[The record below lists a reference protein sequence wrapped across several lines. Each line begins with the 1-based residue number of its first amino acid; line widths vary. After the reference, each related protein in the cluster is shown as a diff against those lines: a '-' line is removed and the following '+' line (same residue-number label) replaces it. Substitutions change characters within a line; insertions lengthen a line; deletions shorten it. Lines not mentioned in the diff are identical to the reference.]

1 MSASTS
7 APPAAGAPSTPAE
20 RIREHRYDVD
30 LMRLVGSVA
39 VIFLHTAATFIHVTD
54 GQEANGAGAYWVG
67 NIGDAVN
74 RFAVPLFFAM
84 AGWVVL
90 VGAPPRDERKM
101 WTRIVRNTVPVF
113 VWSMAY
119 VAWAWLRDRNEE
131 PASDLAVQAFFGEIR
146 PAYHLWFMYAYIP
159 IVAVLAFAVLVKDGK
174 RPYGLGLAL
183 LGVAAG
189 PTIFTT
195 VAEVTDWDGLPSFG
209 WTFGTYQMIYAVGGA
224 LLIGM
229 PNRLAARWRWPLLA
243 TLILAIAGTL
253 WYATQIHYAIPYA
266 HLFVGVATIS
276 LILLLNR
283 VRVPERLRPSLST
296 LAGAALGAYLVHVF
310 FVEELVVRFVS
321 ADLSGPAAA
330 ALLLGSL
337 TVTLVLSYGASMLW
351 GRLGLRRWL
360 G

>member
-1 MSASTS
+1 TPTTAAVTTPPPRTS
-7 APPAAGAPSTPAE
+7 SE
-20 RIREHRYDVD
+20 SVREHRHDVD

-39 VIFLHTAATFIHVTD
+39 VIFLHTASTFIHVVE

-67 NIGDAVN
+67 HVGEALN
-74 RFAVPLFFAM
+74 RFAVPLFFAI

-113 VWSMAY
+113 VWSLAY
-119 VAWAWLRDRNEE
+119 VAWAWLRDLNEE
-131 PASDLAVQAFFGEIR
+131 PAVDLAVQSFFGEIR

-174 RPYGLGLAL
+174 RPWGLGLAL

-189 PTIFTT
+189 PTIFST
-195 VAEVTDWDGLPSFG
+195 VAEVTGFDELPSFG
-209 WTFGTYQMIYAVGGA
+209 WSFGTYQAIYAVGGA
-224 LLIGM
+224 LLIGL
-229 PNRLAARWRWPLLA
+229 PHRISRRWRWLLLALLLA
-243 TLILAIAGTL
+243 TTVGTV
-253 WYATQIHYAIPYA
+253 WYATEIHYPIPYA
-266 HLFVGVATIS
+266 HLFVGLSTLS

-283 VRVPERLRPSLST
+283 VRIPERWRPTLSR

-310 FVEELVVRFVS
+310 FVEELVARVVS
-321 ADLSGPAAA
+321 ADMGGFVAVLTLLAMLSF
-330 ALLLGSL
+330 
-337 TVTLVLSYGASMLW
+337 TLVLSYGASMLW